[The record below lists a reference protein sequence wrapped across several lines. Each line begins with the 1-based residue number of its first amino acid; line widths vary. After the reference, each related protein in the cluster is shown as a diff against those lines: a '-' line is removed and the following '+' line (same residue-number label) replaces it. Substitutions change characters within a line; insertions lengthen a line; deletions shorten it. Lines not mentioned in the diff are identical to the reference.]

1 MAAAEQSEAAS
12 APVEHVRREAF
23 EVELFVG
30 DTDTFQP
37 GESISS
43 TIGGPLN
50 FYRFQMTLYP
60 HGLKEEEG
68 LLDRYVAVNVQMLPP
83 RELAGCSWSC
93 EEVEVE
99 VVLHNWYDYGVHCWD
114 VMTFQNSDDTC
125 RFGSILPSN
134 SLQVDLGWLNSE
146 KKVLVVGRL
155 KLPIP
160 KDAFGESIR
169 ALDLSQEVTQV
180 TFQLSQGPRL
190 FMDKRLLISRSEYFK
205 EMLSEPKWKEARTN
219 IIDLRSDTSVDH
231 RSFSA
236 LLFFIMSN
244 TFTAGGDTNFAFA
257 VRRLADRYRLPQL
270 VEKIEV
276 ELVNM
281 LSADNVLTFLGQVVG
296 SGGLLEL
303 ACLEM
308 IKADECEILKSKHET
323 LDQIIEDHPDLAK
336 RIMRLL
342 VGRTGKKRPL
352 GGD

>member
-1 MAAAEQSEAAS
+1 MVKRVMAHNRHAPKAHCGARFTMSDIPSLAS
-12 APVEHVRREAF
+12 C
-23 EVELFVG
+23 
-30 DTDTFQP
+30 
-37 GESISS
+37 IS
-43 TIGGPLN
+43 
-50 FYRFQMTLYP
+50 
-60 HGLKEEEG
+60 GLH
-68 LLDRYVAVNVQMLPP
+68 M
-83 RELAGCSWSC
+83 
-93 EEVEVE
+93 
-99 VVLHNWYDYGVHCWD
+99 
-114 VMTFQNSDDTC
+114 
-125 RFGSILPSN
+125 
-134 SLQVDLGWLNSE
+134 
-146 KKVLVVGRL
+146 
-155 KLPIP
+155 
-160 KDAFGESIR
+160 
-169 ALDLSQEVTQV
+169 
-180 TFQLSQGPRL
+180 
-190 FMDKRLLISRSEYFK
+190 
-205 EMLSEPKWKEARTN
+205 RTN
-219 IIDLRSDTSVDH
+219 TIDLRSDTSVDH

-281 LSADNVLTFLGQVVG
+281 LSADNVLAFLGQVVG